1 MNVLCIRKS
10 YVSPFCIII
19 ISQLHTVRANAV
31 LPRQELGA
39 HGMDDMIK
47 ME

>member
-1 MNVLCIRKS
+1 MFCVLESLMCR
-10 YVSPFCIII
+10 PFCIII